1 MKQTKIISTGSYLPE
16 KVLTNFDL
24 EKIVDTTDEWI
35 TTRTGI
41 KERHLAAENEATSDL
56 VIKAAKI
63 ALERANL
70 EAKDLD
76 GIIVATITPDN
87 TYPSTACWVE
97 KGLGIK
103 GIPVFDVSAACT
115 GFVYALAIAD
125 SLIKTGTMKRIL
137 VAGAETLTKFTNWE
151 DRSTCV
157 LFGDG
162 AGVVIL
168 EESDDES
175 GILSTFWG
183 ADGNLGELL
192 IQPAGGSKMPPTEET
207 VKNKLHTV
215 HMEGNKVFR
224 WAVRYMQEAAEK
236 ALEKAGLT
244 GEDID
249 LFIPHQANL
258 RIIEQTVKYA
268 KIDPKKTY
276 IVIDKIAN
284 ISAGTIPI
292 ALDMAVNEGK
302 IKKGDILLFAA
313 FGGGFTWGA
322 ATLRW

>member
-1 MKQTKIISTGSYLPE
+1 MKRVKIVSTGSYLPE

-41 KERHLAAENEATSDL
+41 KERHIAREDEATSDM
-56 VIKAAKI
+56 VIEASKR
-63 ALERANL
+63 ALEKANL
-70 EAKDLD
+70 KPEDIDL
-76 GIIVATITPDN
+76 IIVATITPDN
-87 TYPSTACWVE
+87 AYPSTACWVQ
-97 KGLGIK
+97 KGLGLK
-103 GIPVFDVSAACT
+103 EIPAFDISAACT
-115 GFVYALAIAD
+115 GFIYGLIVAE
-125 SLIKTGTMKRIL
+125 SLIKTGVSKRAL
-137 VAGAETLTKFTNWE
+137 VAGAETLSKFTNWE

-175 GILSTFWG
+175 GIIETYWG
-183 ADGNLGELL
+183 AEGSLGNLL

-207 VKNKLHTV
+207 VRKKLHTV

-224 WAVRYMQEAAEK
+224 WAVKYMAESAEIVLK
-236 ALEKAGLT
+236 KAGLT
-244 GEDID
+244 GEDVD
-249 LFIPHQANL
+249 LFIPHQANY
-258 RIIEQTVKYA
+258 RIIDVARKHANITEE
-268 KIDPKKTY
+268 KTY

-292 ALDMAVNEGK
+292 AMDMAVEEGR
-302 IKKGDILLFAA
+302 IKKGDIVLLDA

-322 ATLRW
+322 VVLRW

>member
-1 MKQTKIISTGSYLPE
+1 MKRTKIISTGSYLPE

-56 VIKAAKI
+56 VIEAAKI
-63 ALERANL
+63 ALKKANL

-87 TYPSTACWVE
+87 AYPSTACWVE

-115 GFVYALAIAD
+115 GFLYALTIAD
-125 SLIKTGTMKRIL
+125 SLIKSGVMKRIL

-162 AGVVIL
+162 AGVVIV

-224 WAVRYMQEAAEK
+224 WAVRHMQEAAEK

-258 RIIEQTVKYA
+258 RIIDQTVKYA
-268 KIDPKKTY
+268 KIDPEKTY

-292 ALDMAVNEGK
+292 ALDMAVNEGR
-302 IKKGDILLFAA
+302 IEKGDILLFAA